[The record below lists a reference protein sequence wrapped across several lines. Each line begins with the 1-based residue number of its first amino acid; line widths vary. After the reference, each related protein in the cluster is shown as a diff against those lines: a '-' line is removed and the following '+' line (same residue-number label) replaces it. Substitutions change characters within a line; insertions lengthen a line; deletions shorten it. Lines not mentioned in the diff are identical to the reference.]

1 VKDRTDKW
9 REIKAS
15 AFADCPTPIE
25 AFVLVAIGEDGQL
38 WWGANYPTDV
48 ATRGKMAEER
58 DIRMHWLIDER
69 TRGISF
75 RGLSELPRAVMI
87 IKEND
92 LLIKNL
98 LQIIRE
104 VDNLH
109 EGLADTRLAEHSYRI
124 EKILV
129 EGK

>member
-1 VKDRTDKW
+1 MEKLDREATKGPWISDDREWNKNAVLAVIGTGNDEELKTEPIVVTD
-9 REIKAS
+9 S
-15 AFADCPTPIE
+15 G
-25 AFVLVAIGEDGQL
+25 V
-38 WWGANYPTDV
+38 YPPEKPDSEWI
-48 ATRGKMAEER
+48 A
-58 DIRMHWLIDER
+58 R
-69 TRGISF
+69 TRT
-75 RGLSELPRAVMI
+75 ELPRAVMI

-92 LLIKNL
+92 LLINNL

-124 EKILV
+124 EKILG